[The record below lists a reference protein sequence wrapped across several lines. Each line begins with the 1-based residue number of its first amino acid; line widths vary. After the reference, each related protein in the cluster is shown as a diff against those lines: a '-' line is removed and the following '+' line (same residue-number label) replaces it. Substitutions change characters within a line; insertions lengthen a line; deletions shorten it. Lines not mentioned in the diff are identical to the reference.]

1 MTEALNEKKAELA
14 KIDPVKIE
22 ANSSD
27 FANVGTTVATE
38 TESSIIH
45 AARLL
50 LREFGVRKMVN
61 IKNTK

>member
-38 TESSIIH
+38 TES
-45 AARLL
+45 
-50 LREFGVRKMVN
+50 
-61 IKNTK
+61 